1 MIASNAGS
9 MTISSGGIVS
19 NTGEIT
25 AEKAALTL
33 AGKVNNDGGKIKTLS
48 MSLNAG
54 ILANTGSQAVMETGN
69 IDANSGSKITNGAGA
84 SLTGYTYTAVGGVF
98 ENKDN
103 SQVAL

>member
-1 MIASNAGS
+1 M
-9 MTISSGGIVS
+9 
-19 NTGEIT
+19 
-25 AEKAALTL
+25 

-103 SQVAL
+103 SQVALQSANLTNSA